1 MSMKLG
7 INGGSMEITDN
18 NETIVSLDIAKEIQD
33 NCQNPDDKQ
42 DWKAP
47 ELKNLYVCY
56 NINTNKQRGDKE

>member
-18 NETIVSLDIAKEIQD
+18 NETIVSSDIAKEIQD

-42 DWKAP
+42 DWKVP
-47 ELKNLYVCY
+47 ELKV
-56 NINTNKQRGDKE
+56 INAKD